1 MNILLITLNTLRFDE
16 LELLSVVKKFPFV
29 IFKNVFTSGTST
41 PFAFPGIFNSVYFSF
56 YTPRRSPS
64 FVEILKSYGYKTF
77 GHNGGNIYCSDVWGY
92 EKGFDI
98 FDQRFRGI
106 SISDLQNYSIP
117 SCYDITQKFLRWIEK
132 IGDESFFAWLH
143 YMDIHGKWD
152 HLTYL
157 DDHERELAVILQN
170 EKKKL
175 VLNDTDLKQLK
186 KLRKS
191 IIKHINKNL
200 DGILSYLSDRENLMV
215 VITSDHGEELMEHGN
230 VDHLPKP
237 YDEIIHVPFAIYT
250 TDGNLQKEL
259 REHVNDLVSL
269 VDFSI
274 TLAGVL
280 GIRANFGIGI
290 NFLRGKRNYVYSEG
304 FRQQNGFRH
313 DPTRQGARN
322 FSVRTLSWKYMM
334 LNGKEM
340 LFDLTNDLQEQ
351 NPLVVE
357 ESVKKEVKT
366 FINQENRKW
375 LSWKA
380 KCKF

>member
-1 MNILLITLNTLRFDE
+1 
-16 LELLSVVKKFPFV
+16 
-29 IFKNVFTSGTST
+29 
-41 PFAFPGIFNSVYFSF
+41 
-56 YTPRRSPS
+56 
-64 FVEILKSYGYKTF
+64 
-77 GHNGGNIYCSDVWGY
+77 
-92 EKGFDI
+92 
-98 FDQRFRGI
+98 
-106 SISDLQNYSIP
+106 
-117 SCYDITQKFLRWIEK
+117 
-132 IGDESFFAWLH
+132 
-143 YMDIHGKWD
+143 
-152 HLTYL
+152 
-157 DDHERELAVILQN
+157 RELAVILQN

-200 DGILSYLSDRENLMV
+200 DDISSYLSDRENLMV
-215 VITSDHGEELMEHGN
+215 VITSDHGEELMEHRN
-230 VDHLPKP
+230 VDHLSKP